1 MKPFRNRFITLRKN
15 LTLMACYQHCRYVL
29 CVSHQTF
36 LLTIQMYRTK
46 ENDLTWRHASF
57 SISALLLLWSL
68 SWCLIWISDCL
79 CSMLFIVVY
88 LRTEFHKIMENSAI
102 LTRTYF
108 PDTLLIMF
116 YCKKKADCF
125 SCYRT
130 FETRK
135 ITCKF
140 FYEPWVH
147 RGIP

>member
-1 MKPFRNRFITLRKN
+1 MDIVSECVNMKNVNFVDEIEGRNWKKEQNFSTKSLKPFRNRFITLRKN

-102 LTRTYF
+102 LTRTYV
-108 PDTLLIMF
+108 PDTL
-116 YCKKKADCF
+116 
-125 SCYRT
+125 
-130 FETRK
+130 
-135 ITCKF
+135 
-140 FYEPWVH
+140 
-147 RGIP
+147 

>member
-1 MKPFRNRFITLRKN
+1 MEIFSECLNMKNVNFVDEIEGRNWKKEQNFSTKSLKPFRNRFITLRKN

-108 PDTLLIMF
+108 P
-116 YCKKKADCF
+116 
-125 SCYRT
+125 
-130 FETRK
+130 
-135 ITCKF
+135 
-140 FYEPWVH
+140 V
-147 RGIP
+147 